1 MNEGV
6 ADFFAEGNCE
16 ELLLKDVRV
25 AKVLEEIAGLR
36 LKELAGR
43 M

>member
-1 MNEGV
+1 MRGLRT
-6 ADFFAEGNCE
+6 FFAEGNCE
-16 ELLLKDVRV
+16 ELLLKDLEL
-25 AKVLEEIAGLR
+25 ASGEEIAGLR